1 LTFFWDQIGLYYT
14 YSTVIV
20 SFELSVI
27 MNILRDYPGHALSL
41 RYYIVGLL
49 LIWSFIILIMLML
62 GVRNENQKTK
72 ELARHAAITSFNK
85 DQSYRLWAASHGG
98 VYVPVTEKTPRNP
111 HLSHIVER
119 DIETPSGKRLTLM
132 NPAYMIRQLS
142 ETYDELYGV
151 KGKITSLKLLRPEN
165 EPDKWERNT
174 LMMFEQGVSEFIDF
188 TEIES
193 KPYLRYMSPMYIQ
206 QSCLK
211 CHDHQN
217 YKIGDVRGGV
227 SVSIPMTPYFI
238 GQNQKIIY
246 LTISFLTM
254 WILVV
259 AIIGLGGRSLGKQ
272 IKERQIA
279 QLDLQ
284 KSHDQLEIKVKERTS
299 ELLLINQSL
308 EKEVAE
314 KEKALRYLYEEQE
327 KVQTLSGLIPIC
339 AHCKKIRDDQ
349 GFWDQ
354 LESYIGKH
362 ADVQFTH
369 GICPKCAEKHFP
381 YQFNKLSGEQ
391 YPPQAT

>member
-1 LTFFWDQIGLYYT
+1 
-14 YSTVIV
+14 
-20 SFELSVI
+20 
-27 MNILRDYPGHALSL
+27 
-41 RYYIVGLL
+41 
-49 LIWSFIILIMLML
+49 ML
-62 GVRNENQKTK
+62 GIRNENQKTK

-85 DQSYRLWAASHGG
+85 DQSYRLWAAEHGG
-98 VYVPVTEKTPRNP
+98 VYVPVTEKTPQNP
-111 HLSHIVER
+111 HLSHIPER

-132 NPAYMIRQLS
+132 NPAYIIRQLS
-142 ETYDELYGV
+142 EKYDELYGA

-165 EPDKWERNT
+165 APDKWERKT
-174 LMMFEQGVSEFIDF
+174 LLMFEQGISEFSEF

-193 KPYLRYMSPMYIQ
+193 EPYLRYMSPMYIQ

-238 GQNQKIIY
+238 AQNQKIKY
-246 LTISFLTM
+246 LTISFLTI
-254 WILVV
+254 WILGV

-272 IKERQIA
+272 IKERQKA
-279 QLDLQ
+279 QFDLQ

-314 KEKALRYLYEEQE
+314 KEKALRELYEEQE

-354 LESYIGKH
+354 VECYIGKY

-369 GICPKCAEKHFP
+369 GICPQCAEKHFP
-381 YQFNKLSGEQ
+381 DLFNKSDSEQ
-391 YPPQAT
+391 DPPQAT